1 MAAKKTRTNQRA
13 TQPTRRRTAAAKPE
27 ELVDND
33 LSPAQR
39 RELERRIAD
48 LRDRARYMLLSTLGL
63 NFVLYYNVSDDTY
76 GWNDP
81 THATLFKRRKAAEAV
96 ARLIGDKDSIVSCRV
111 DKHGKL
117 VKRSIVL
124 PSQVSLSKRA
134 SIDKS
139 VNQRPAKGRTSA
151 KPKPARARSPKR

>member
-1 MAAKKTRTNQRA
+1 MAAKKNKTKQRVSRPK
-13 TQPTRRRTAAAKPE
+13 QPRTAAPRPE
-27 ELVDND
+27 DFADDD

-48 LRDRARYMLLSTLGL
+48 LKDRTRYLLLSTLGL

-81 THATLFKRRKAAEAV
+81 THATLFKRRKTAEAI
-96 ARLIGDKDSIVSCRV
+96 ARLIGDKDSVVGCNV

-117 VKRSIVL
+117 VKKSIVL
-124 PSQVSLSKRA
+124 PRQASMSKA
-134 SIDKS
+134 TPPNKS
-139 VNQRPAKGRTSA
+139 VNQRRAKGTTAAGR
-151 KPKPARARSPKR
+151 KPARGRTPKR